1 MTTRA
6 NHPTAR
12 QHLDRLLRG
21 DHPPGHYHWHHVLG
35 AIDVVATEPSARHAT
50 LLRRVARYRGRL
62 QIDHRYGIS
71 HAMPPEEVLRCI
83 AVRALGRWDRHKHAA
98 VIREVAEGAEYAIV
112 AQVARDAL
120 RG

>member
-1 MTTRA
+1 MLT
-6 NHPTAR
+6 
-12 QHLDRLLRG
+12 G
-21 DHPPGHYHWHHVLG
+21 SHPPGHYHWHHVLG
-35 AIDVVATEPSARHAT
+35 VLDVVAGAHTTRHAT
-50 LLRRVARYRGRL
+50 LLRRVARYRGTL

-98 VIREVAEGAEYAIV
+98 VIREVADSAEYAIV
-112 AQVARDAL
+112 AQVACEAL